1 MLARALTRS
10 LLASKQSILNVPRRC
25 PTVIPRNSLL
35 LGVQLQLQQQQSR
48 TYTLK
53 SRRPYTGGDP
63 SKDVDPNESDP
74 IIPTEANASPLSQE
88 EATTAAVAAAAVAA
102 AAAAAASPSSSSS
115 TPNPNAEPTT
125 PGSEDPFAKRT
136 GGKGD
141 EPFPKP
147 SYVSSTDRKR
157 ERLARL
163 VFASFL
169 AALFSGAIY
178 LGRDLSE
185 FEQTIYDTNAVPNG
199 WTASAFY
206 SRIKARVQNVLDFY
220 NEPPFEKLLPDPHP
234 DYSRPY
240 TLVIAL
246 EDLCVH
252 SAWDR
257 EHGWRIAKRPGLDYF
272 LAYLFNYYEIVV
284 FTNQHDQIA
293 GPIIQKMDQY
303 PGYIMYPLFRSH
315 TRYKD
320 GKYIKDLNYL
330 NRDLSKVV
338 MLETNPDA
346 WSMNPN
352 NTIKMKPWTGDAN
365 DKELVKLIPFLE
377 YIAAM
382 GISDVRPVIEDFGDK
397 DVATEFARRE
407 ALARVELKKRL
418 EKERAQRKGSLGE
431 VLMTALGMAPPKKRK
446 EDEEKTFM
454 DLARER
460 GQQMYEETQRHIAE
474 HKDEMMKEQ
483 KNMERE
489 AAEQMKTSLSKIFT
503 EGLPKPPG
511 QA

>member
-10 LLASKQSILNVPRRC
+10 LLASRPSMAAVPRRC
-25 PTVIPRNSLL
+25 PAILPRNSPLL
-35 LGVQLQLQQQQSR
+35 LSTLQQQSR
-48 TYTLK
+48 TYALK
-53 SRRPYTGGDP
+53 KRRPYTGGDP
-63 SKDVDPNESDP
+63 SKDVDPADADP
-74 IIPTEANASPLSQE
+74 IIPTEANASPLSQDE
-88 EATTAAVAAAAVAA
+88 
-102 AAAAAASPSSSSS
+102 AAAAASSSSSS
-115 TPNPNAEPTT
+115 TPTSDAADPTAKQTSTGGGGGKGDEPPPKTST
-125 PGSEDPFAKRT
+125 GG

-163 VFASFL
+163 VFVSFL
-169 AALFSGAIY
+169 AALVGGAIY
-178 LGRDLSE
+178 LGQDLNE
-185 FEQTIYDTNAVPNG
+185 FEKTIYDTAAVPNG

-206 SRIKARVQNVLDFY
+206 ARLKARLQNVLDFY

-284 FTNQHDQIA
+284 FANQHDQFA
-293 GPIIQKMDQY
+293 APVIQKMDQY

-330 NRDLSKVV
+330 NRDLSKVI

-346 WSMNPN
+346 WAMNPN
-352 NTIKMKPWTGDAN
+352 NTIKMKPWTGDAD

-382 GISDVRPVIEDFGDK
+382 GISDVRPVIEDFGEK

-407 ALARVELKKRL
+407 ALARAELKKRV
-418 EKERAQRKGSLGE
+418 ERERAQKKGSLGE
-431 VLMTALGMAPPKKRK
+431 VLMGALGMAPPKKRR

-460 GQQMYEETQRHIAE
+460 GQQMYEETQKHIAE
-474 HKDEMMKEQ
+474 HKDEMMMEQ

>member
-10 LLASKQSILNVPRRC
+10 LLASRQSMATVPRRC
-25 PTVIPRNSLL
+25 PAILPRNSPLL
-35 LGVQLQLQQQQSR
+35 LGALQQQQQSR
-48 TYTLK
+48 TYALK
-53 SRRPYTGGDP
+53 KRRPYTGGDP
-63 SKDVDPNESDP
+63 SKDVDPADAEP
-74 IIPTEANASPLSQE
+74 IIPTEANAPPLSQGE
-88 EATTAAVAAAAVAA
+88 AAA
-102 AAAAAASPSSSSS
+102 SSSSS
-115 TPNPNAEPTT
+115 SPSSIPTPDAEPT
-125 PGSEDPFAKRT
+125 PSEDPFAKKT
-136 GGKGD
+136 STGGGKGD

-169 AALFSGAIY
+169 AALVGGTIY
-178 LGRDLSE
+178 LGQDLSE
-185 FEQTIYDTNAVPNG
+185 FEKTIYDPATVPNG
-199 WTASAFY
+199 WTASAFIA
-206 SRIKARVQNVLDFY
+206 RIKARVQNVLDFY

-284 FTNQHDQIA
+284 FANQHDQIA
-293 GPIIQKMDQY
+293 APVIQKMDQY

-330 NRDLSKVV
+330 NRDLSKVI

-346 WSMNPN
+346 WAMNPN
-352 NTIKMKPWTGDAN
+352 NTIKMKPWTGDPN

-407 ALARVELKKRL
+407 ALARAELKKRV
-418 EKERAQRKGSLGE
+418 EKERAQKKGSLGE
-431 VLMTALGMAPPKKRK
+431 VLMGALGMAPPKKRK

-460 GQQMYEETQRHIAE
+460 GQQMYEETQKHIAE
-474 HKDEMMKEQ
+474 HKDEMMREQ

>member
-10 LLASKQSILNVPRRC
+10 LLASRQSMAALPRRC
-25 PTVIPRNSLL
+25 PAALARNSPLL
-35 LGVQLQLQQQQSR
+35 MAPLHRQLQQQSR
-48 TYTLK
+48 AYSLK
-53 SRRPYTGGDP
+53 KRRPYTGGDP
-63 SKDVDPNESDP
+63 SKDVDPADADPNADP
-74 IIPTEANASPLSQE
+74 IIPAEANASPLSQDE
-88 EATTAAVAAAAVAA
+88 AA
-102 AAAAAASPSSSSS
+102 AAAATAAASPSSIPSPDADPTPDPDPTAKKTS
-115 TPNPNAEPTT
+115 T
-125 PGSEDPFAKRT
+125 G

-163 VFASFL
+163 VFAAFL
-169 AALFSGAIY
+169 AGLVGGAIY
-178 LGRDLSE
+178 LGQDLSE
-185 FEQTIYDTNAVPNG
+185 FEQTIYDTAAVPNG
-199 WTASAFY
+199 WTPGAFY
-206 SRIKARVQNVLDFY
+206 ARVKARVQNVLDFY

-284 FTNQHDQIA
+284 FASQHDQIA
-293 GPIIQKMDQY
+293 APVIQKMDQY

-330 NRDLSKVV
+330 NRDLSKVI

-346 WSMNPN
+346 WAMNPN
-352 NTIKMKPWTGDAN
+352 NTVKMKPWTGDAR
-365 DKELVKLIPFLE
+365 DTELVKLIPFLE

-397 DVATEFARRE
+397 DVAAEFARRE
-407 ALARVELKKRL
+407 ALARVELKKRV
-418 EKERAQRKGSLGE
+418 ERERAQRKGSLGE
-431 VLMTALGMAPPKKRK
+431 VLMAALGMAQPRKRR

-460 GQQMYEETQRHIAE
+460 GQQMYEETQKHIAE
-474 HKDEMMKEQ
+474 HRDEMMKEQ